1 MLPNVESFASW
12 SDEELL
18 AQYHQA
24 TSMRDAQD
32 SEAGLRIEELA
43 DEIQR
48 RGLVLPDDKSPGI
61 HGETDGV
68 LPEAESA
75 TGEPGISPPIT
86 PG

>member
-1 MLPNVESFASW
+1 MQPSLESFASW

-24 TSMRDAQD
+24 TSMRDVQG
-32 SEAGLRIEELA
+32 SESGLRIEELE

-48 RGLVLPDDKSPGI
+48 RGLVLPDDKGRGI
-61 HGETDGV
+61 HDEGGV